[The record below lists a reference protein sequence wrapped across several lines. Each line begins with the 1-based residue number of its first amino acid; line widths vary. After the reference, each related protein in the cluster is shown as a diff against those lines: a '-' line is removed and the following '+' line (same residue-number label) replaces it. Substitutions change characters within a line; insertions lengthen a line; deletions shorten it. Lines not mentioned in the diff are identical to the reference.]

1 MKRKTQKPPWLR
13 VRFPSGPEYEET
25 RRLIRQ
31 GRLHTVCQEACCPN
45 MFDCFSRHTAT
56 FLILGDHCTRECT
69 FCAVKHGPMQ
79 PPDPDEPRRV
89 AEAAAKMGLT
99 YVVVTSVTRDDLPD
113 GGAGQFAATIA
124 ALRREIADVRVEVL
138 IPDFQGDPEAL
149 SIVLNARPD
158 ILNHNVETVPR
169 LYPKV
174 RPQAVYQRSLALLAS
189 AARQAGH
196 IPTKSGMM
204 LGLGESE
211 AEIRQTLSD
220 LRTAGC
226 RLLTLGQYL
235 QPTPRNHP
243 VVAYVP
249 PETFEMWRKRA
260 LEMGFD
266 EAVAGPFVR
275 SSFQAEETYRK
286 SRSGTIDSSRTIDD
300 NSLLKPTKQ

>member
-1 MKRKTQKPPWLR
+1 MNRKTKKPPWLR
-13 VRFPSGPEYEET
+13 VRFPSGPAYEET

-31 GRLHTVCQEACCPN
+31 GHLHTVCQEACCPN

-69 FCAVKHGPMQ
+69 FCAVKHGPLQ

-89 AEAAAKMGLT
+89 AEAASKMGLT

-113 GGAGQFAATIA
+113 GGADQFAATIA
-124 ALRREIADVRVEVL
+124 ALRREIAGVRVEVL
-138 IPDFQGDPEAL
+138 IPDFQGNPKAL
-149 SIVLNARPD
+149 SIVLDARPD

-169 LYPKV
+169 LYPEV
-174 RPQAVYQRSLALLAS
+174 RPQAVYQRSLELLAS
-189 AARQAGH
+189 AARQAAH

-204 LGLGESE
+204 LGFGETE
-211 AEIRQTLSD
+211 TEIRQTLSD
-220 LRTAGC
+220 LRHAEC

-243 VVAYVP
+243 VVRYVP
-249 PETFEMWRKRA
+249 PEEFQVWRRVA
-260 LEMGFD
+260 IEMGFK

-275 SSFQAEETYRK
+275 SSFQAEETFRK
-286 SRSGTIDSSRTIDD
+286 SQS
-300 NSLLKPTKQ
+300 NFPE